1 MVVYFEAQGLS
12 LAKFLCLGLENDLDM
27 ARVDEESII
36 KAALAS
42 QTEET
47 DAFFL
52 SCTALQAADVV
63 REIETQTGLPVMSS
77 KQACAWALAFHAEIT
92 VDAKRW
98 GRLFTQQ

>member
-1 MVVYFEAQGLS
+1 
-12 LAKFLCLGLENDLDM
+12 M

-52 SCTALQAADVV
+52 SCKALQAVDVV
-63 REIETQTGLPVMSS
+63 REIETQTGLPVVASN
-77 KQACAWALAFHAEIT
+77 QACAWALARHAQIT